1 MGHTGSMNTKKIIKK
16 SYEQLYGHKF
26 DNLDEMDPFLERN
39 TLPKFTKKAINNLN
53 TPILW
58 KKLCK

>member
-39 TLPKFTKKAINNLN
+39 TLPKFTKKGN
-53 TPILW
+53 
-58 KKLCK
+58 KQSK